1 MTGVDE
7 LLGTPDFMSP
17 EQARGRVVDLRT
29 DLYSLGV
36 LVFKC
41 LTGRL
46 PYEKT
51 MPLPELLI
59 SITQREPALA
69 SVYRSD
75 LPAAVITWLGRA
87 LQKEPAKRFATAKE
101 MGDAFADAC
110 TTRRMVVN
118 VPRVSTAA
126 EDEAHGEEHTAR
138 APGVAMGEDT
148 TLLARSDDGIG
159 EDHTV
164 RAPSGIAAAP
174 TTQSSP
180 GIVRPP
186 SHPPSHPPSSHP
198 PTKPADPSIGEDVTL
213 RGEEK
218 PELPRIEEKPIVRE
232 PGPPSGARAQPV
244 PPSGFRVEKTLPL
257 DADPAAF
264 AAARALPVKKDVSR
278 SPSNPPEAFSI
289 PPAPPRTGMSLTVT
303 IAIAMFVL
311 AVVAVVWWGFH
322 ASAEVPVR

>member
-1 MTGVDE
+1 
-7 LLGTPDFMSP
+7 
-17 EQARGRVVDLRT
+17 VVDFRT

-41 LTGRL
+41 LTGHL

-51 MPLPELLI
+51 SPMPELLI

-69 SVYRSD
+69 SVYRPD
-75 LPAAVITWLGRA
+75 LPATVITWLGRV
-87 LQKEPAKRFATAKE
+87 LQKEPPKRFASAKE
-101 MGDAFADAC
+101 MGDAFAEAC
-110 TTRRMVVN
+110 VARRMVVN
-118 VPRVSTAA
+118 VPRVSAA
-126 EDEAHGEEHTAR
+126 EEEVHGEEHTAR
-138 APGVAMGEDT
+138 APGVGGMGEDA
-148 TLLARSDDGIG
+148 TLLAHSHDSIG

-164 RAPSGIAAAP
+164 RAPSGIVAAP

-180 GIVRPP
+180 GIVRPA
-186 SHPPSHPPSSHP
+186 SHPSSHP
-198 PTKPADPSIGEDVTL
+198 PPSVDPNIGDDVTM

-218 PELPRIEEKPIVRE
+218 PALPSERPPIKRE

-264 AAARALPVKKDVSR
+264 AAARALPIRKKEGEVA
-278 SPSNPPEAFSI
+278 SPSNPPDFAPLSGPVPE
-289 PPAPPRTGMSLTVT
+289 PPRAGMSLTVT

-322 ASAEVPVR
+322 TSSEIPVR